1 VFVTCLAFK
10 SLVCI
15 LFNHHTI
22 NKCNSFPVTNNCV
35 LALLSN
41 VMPQDKSSMTTET
54 RRKKRKKKKKKIEQ
68 SSPYSLSPASSTL
81 CGWVMNHFSSS
92 TTHSPIHR
100 ELTQGLASCQNHS
113 ATADAKPTISSG
125 GSPFAAALLKAMHG
139 VLFLARLC
147 FVERFQRSNVAHCH
161 GLHLRVCD

>member
-1 VFVTCLAFK
+1 MINTFVCKPFGAFK
-10 SLVCI
+10 ITSVHI
-15 LFNHHTI
+15 STHHSH
-22 NKCNSFPVTNNCV
+22 KCNSFPVTNNSV
-35 LALLSN
+35 LALL
-41 VMPQDKSSMTTET
+41 KSSMTWRE
-54 RRKKRKKKKKKIEQ
+54 IEQ
-68 SSPYSLSPASSTL
+68 SSSYSLSPASSTL

-113 ATADAKPTISSG
+113 TTADAKPTISSG

-147 FVERFQRSNVAHCH
+147 FVEQFQSSNVARCH
-161 GLHLRVCD
+161 GLYLRVWD